1 MDLSKELIRINDDEE
16 NLDIILKKIE
26 KEKEVAEQ
34 KYHIFS
40 VIAFVKKVKKM
51 APMLI
56 KEGIVNLR
64 VSSQHSDG
72 GTIDR
77 DQTLRLDPHKANFDE
92 KVSVRG
98 ERHERLPWFEQFLK
112 LNENFYMNIKYTEN
126 FKEKRVYKP
135 QDINLEGNIE
145 EQLYNVLLSKELK
158 ITLDYNFLHL
168 SINKQKTSTEN
179 KVNSIKI

>member
-1 MDLSKELIRINDDEE
+1 MDLSKELIKINDDEE
-16 NLDIILKKIE
+16 NLDMILTKLK

-34 KYHIFS
+34 KIHIFS
-40 VIAFVKKVKKM
+40 VIAFVKKVREM

-72 GTIDR
+72 GTVDR
-77 DQTLRLDPHKANFDE
+77 HETLRMDPHKANFDDR
-92 KVSVRG
+92 VNVRG
-98 ERHERLPWFEQFLK
+98 EKDERLPWFEQFLT
-112 LNENFYMNIKYTEN
+112 LNKNFYMNTIYTET
-126 FKEKRVYKP
+126 FKEKRVYRP

-145 EQLYNVLLSKELK
+145 EQFYNVLLSKELK
-158 ITLDYNFLHL
+158 ITLDYNILHL